1 MLVVIMQFLPGND
14 STDFFIFTE
23 PTFDSYTECTLFIRE
38 PENAQKIGVKLIE
51 QFGFPIVAMVGLGY
65 FVYYVWRTIINI
77 INPAIKEMH
86 FTLIK
91 LIDQIR
97 MLDQDMIRM
106 QQKVNTVLQMKENEK
121 KKKQTK

>member
-1 MLVVIMQFLPGND
+1 MV
-14 STDFFIFTE
+14 E
-23 PTFDSYTECTLFIRE
+23 
-38 PENAQKIGVKLIE
+38 LIE
-51 QFGFPIVAMVGLGY
+51 QFGFPIVAMVGLCY
-65 FVYYVWRTIINI
+65 FVFYVWKTIINI

-106 QQKVNTVLQMKENEK
+106 QQKINTVLQMKENEK
-121 KKKQTK
+121 KRNDRKER